1 MTDNQERWYRQT
13 LSNNMNRAGKKL
25 GYMLTKAYCVA
36 WEEDILQF
44 ATLLCNKSNEQY
56 NPIGNRM
63 DYIEN
68 ISEKTA
74 DKVAQFCKK

>member
-36 WEEDILQF
+36 WEGYPSV
-44 ATLLCNKSNEQY
+44 CN
-56 NPIGNRM
+56 
-63 DYIEN
+63 
-68 ISEKTA
+68 
-74 DKVAQFCKK
+74 VAL